1 MTSTFFRG
9 LSGSDVSVFFILRFR
24 ICFEENYD
32 EVDGRS
38 SSFSFWLLQ
47 ALLLQPIFFYPCCLF
62 FSGTD
67 RASLGLTTTFFL
79 ALIFFFLLYS
89 SPFFF
94 HDRSYSK
101 PCLFSPSLFRYE
113 DDRRLNS

>member
-47 ALLLQPIFFYPCCLF
+47 ALLLQPICFYPCCLF

-67 RASLGLTTTFFL
+67 RASLGLNTIFFL
-79 ALIFFFLLYS
+79 ALIFFLLLYS

-94 HDRSYSK
+94 SR
-101 PCLFSPSLFRYE
+101 
-113 DDRRLNS
+113 